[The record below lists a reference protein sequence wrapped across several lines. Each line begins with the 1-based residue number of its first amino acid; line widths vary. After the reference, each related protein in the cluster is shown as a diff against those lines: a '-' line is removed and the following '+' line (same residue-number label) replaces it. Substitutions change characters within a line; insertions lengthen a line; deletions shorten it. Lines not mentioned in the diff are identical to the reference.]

1 MYIQHGTLMYS
12 PSDLTLFMESPFA
25 SWMEHLAIVAPDQ
38 IPERDPGDG
47 MMAMLQE
54 KGGEHEKA
62 VLEAF
67 IAQGLNV
74 ADISSSPDKET
85 ATVTAMESG
94 AEVIFQACLSRG
106 AFKGFADFL
115 VKVPGESRLGEYH
128 YEVWDTKLSKTLK
141 PYFTVQLCCYEDL
154 LEGIQGR
161 RSQDFVV
168 VLGDGQRER
177 LRTDDYF

>member
-1 MYIQHGTLMYS
+1 MYLQHGTLMYS

-85 ATVTAMESG
+85 ATVTAMEFSIVSG
-94 AEVIFQACLSRG
+94 KELSYNLLYLKVIIEN
-106 AFKGFADFL
+106 
-115 VKVPGESRLGEYH
+115 P
-128 YEVWDTKLSKTLK
+128 
-141 PYFTVQLCCYEDL
+141 
-154 LEGIQGR
+154 
-161 RSQDFVV
+161 
-168 VLGDGQRER
+168 
-177 LRTDDYF
+177 